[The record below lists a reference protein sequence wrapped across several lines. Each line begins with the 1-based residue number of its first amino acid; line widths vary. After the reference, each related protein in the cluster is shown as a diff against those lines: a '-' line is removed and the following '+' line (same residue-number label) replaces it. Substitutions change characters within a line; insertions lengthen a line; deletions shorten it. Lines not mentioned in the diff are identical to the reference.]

1 MPNVVKPPRF
11 DLYGGIHKALRALM
25 TDTLISLG
33 RMDGDD
39 PDEYAEMTQRVL
51 TLLEFCRSHADHES
65 RFIHAALEAR
75 AEGSTRFVEE
85 DHEAHEREI
94 EKLVEATI
102 KLQKCAP
109 EHRSA
114 DTNVLYRSLAL
125 FIARNFEHL
134 HIEEVVHNAILWKHY
149 SDVEIGAMHDA
160 ILRSLTPQEAGFI
173 LRWLIPFLSPSE
185 RSLAMSKMKSTSPPA
200 AFVAALEAVKP
211 HLGEREWLKLLTS
224 LEMLD
229 EEYERA

>member
-11 DLYGGIHKALRALM
+11 DPYEGIHKALRALM
-25 TDTLISLG
+25 TDTLIALG

-39 PDEYAEMTQRVL
+39 PSECAEMTQRVL
-51 TLLEFCRSHADHES
+51 TLLDFCRSHADHEN
-65 RFIHAALEAR
+65 RFIHPALEAR

-85 DHEAHEREI
+85 DHEAHDREI
-94 EKLVEATI
+94 EKLMEATV
-102 KLQKCAP
+102 KLKKCIP

-114 DTNVLYRSLAL
+114 DGNVLYRSLAL

-134 HIEEVVHNAILWKHY
+134 HIEEVVHNAVLWEHY

-160 ILRSLTPQEAGFI
+160 ILRSLTPQETSFI

-185 RSLAMSKMKSTSPPA
+185 RAVTMLKMKATAPPA
-200 AFVAALEAVKP
+200 AFIAALEAVKP
-211 HLGEREWLKLLTS
+211 HLRKHEWSKLLTS
-224 LEMLD
+224 LEML
-229 EEYERA
+229 EEACDRA